1 MYLKS
6 FDFCFKNE
14 NRLNNLQNRNSF
26 IMINKKKLIE
36 NILNQPPINQNTEID
51 KKKTLAENWFVN
63 LRDQICN
70 DFTKIEYN
78 FKIKNNNSEK
88 VTEVKSPIFTQKKWD
103 RDGGGGGVISIMKG
117 DVFEK
122 VGVNISTVYGKF
134 SEEFKSQIP
143 GAEKTG
149 DFWASGISVVAHMN
163 NPYVP
168 AAHMNTRFLVTGLGE
183 NRKFWF
189 GGGCDLTP
197 MLPDKKS
204 AIFFHKELKSMCD
217 KYDKEYY
224 KNYKKWCDDYFFL
237 PHRNE
242 ARGEGGIFFDY
253 LNTFKW
259 DKDFDFIKDVGKT
272 FLASFSK
279 IVEERVDK
287 NFSDKEKNI
296 QLVKRGRYVEFN
308 LLYDRGTIFGLNTG
322 GNPEA
327 ILMSLPP
334 NVKWE

>member
-1 MYLKS
+1 
-6 FDFCFKNE
+6 
-14 NRLNNLQNRNSF
+14 
-26 IMINKKKLIE
+26 MINKKKLIE
-36 NILNQPPINQNTEID
+36 NILNQPSINQNTKID
-51 KKKTLAENWFVN
+51 QKKTLAEKWFVY

-70 DFTKIEYN
+70 EFKKIEYN
-78 FKIKNNNSEK
+78 FKINNNSKK
-88 VTEVKSPIFTQKKWD
+88 VSEVKSSIFSQKKWI
-103 RDGGGGGVISIMKG
+103 RDGGGGGVMSIMK
-117 DVFEK
+117 
-122 VGVNISTVYGKF
+122 GVNISTVYGKF

-204 AIFFHKELKSMCD
+204 AIFFHKNLKSMCD

-224 KNYKKWCDDYFFL
+224 EIYKKWCDDYFFL

-242 ARGEGGIFFDY
+242 ARGVGGIFFDY
-253 LNTFKW
+253 LNTFEW
-259 DKDFDFIKDVGKT
+259 DMDFNFVKDVGKT
-272 FLASFSK
+272 FLETYSK
-279 IVEERVDK
+279 IIDERVDQK
-287 NFSDKEKNI
+287 FNDEEKNI

>member
-1 MYLKS
+1 
-6 FDFCFKNE
+6 
-14 NRLNNLQNRNSF
+14 
-26 IMINKKKLIE
+26 MINKKKLIE
-36 NILNQPPINQNTEID
+36 NIINQPPINLETEID
-51 KKKTLAENWFVN
+51 KKKTLAEEWFN
-63 LRDQICN
+63 ELRDQICN
-70 DFTKIEYN
+70 NFTNIEYN
-78 FKIKNNNSEK
+78 FRRNNVEK
-88 VTEVKSPIFTQKKWD
+88 VSDLKFPVFKQNKWI

-134 SEEFKSQIP
+134 SEKFKSQIP
-143 GAEKTG
+143 GADKTG

-163 NPYVP
+163 NPYIP
-168 AAHMNTRFLVTGLGE
+168 AAHMNTRFLVTGLDE

-197 MLPDKKS
+197 MLPDNKA
-204 AIFFHKELKSMCD
+204 AILFHKKLKSMCNRYN
-217 KYDKEYY
+217 KKYY
-224 KNYKKWCDDYFFL
+224 KNYKQWCDDYFFL

-242 ARGEGGIFFDY
+242 ARGVGGIFFDY
-253 LNTFKW
+253 LNTFEW
-259 DKDFDFIKDVGKT
+259 DMDFNFVKDVGKT
-272 FLASFSK
+272 FLEAYSK
-279 IVEERVDK
+279 IIDERVNQKFNDE
-287 NFSDKEKNI
+287 EKNI

>member
-1 MYLKS
+1 
-6 FDFCFKNE
+6 
-14 NRLNNLQNRNSF
+14 
-26 IMINKKKLIE
+26 MINKKILIK
-36 NILNQPPINQNTEID
+36 NIINQPPINQNTEID
-51 KKKTLAENWFVN
+51 KKKSLAEKWFKK

-70 DFTKIEYN
+70 DFTKIEHN
-78 FKIKNNNSEK
+78 FKLNNNNFNRESK
-88 VTEVKSPIFTQKKWD
+88 LKFPIFKQKKWI

-134 SEEFKSQIP
+134 SDKFKIQIP

-168 AAHMNTRFLVTGLGE
+168 AAHMNTRFLVTGLDE

-197 MLPDKKS
+197 MLPDKKA
-204 AIFFHKELKSMCD
+204 AISFHKKLKSMCN
-217 KYDKEYY
+217 KYNQEYY
-224 KNYKKWCDDYFFL
+224 KDYKKWCDDYFFL

-242 ARGEGGIFFDY
+242 YRGVGGIFFDY
-253 LNTFKW
+253 LNTFEW
-259 DKDFDFIKDVGKT
+259 DMDFNFVKDVGKT
-272 FLASFSK
+272 FLESFSK
-279 IVEERVDK
+279 IIDERIDQK
-287 NFSDKEKNI
+287 FNDEEKNM

>member
-1 MYLKS
+1 
-6 FDFCFKNE
+6 
-14 NRLNNLQNRNSF
+14 
-26 IMINKKKLIE
+26 MINKKKLIE
-36 NILNQPPINQNTEID
+36 NIINQPLVNQNTEID
-51 KKKTLAENWFVN
+51 KKKTLAEKWFN
-63 LRDQICN
+63 ELRDQICD
-70 DFTKIEYN
+70 DFVKIESN
-78 FKIKNNNSEK
+78 CKININNSDKESK
-88 VTEVKSPIFTQKKWD
+88 LKFPTFKQKKWI

-117 DVFEK
+117 NVFEK

-134 SEEFKSQIP
+134 SDKFKSQIP

-168 AAHMNTRFLVTGLGE
+168 AAHMNTRFLVTGLDE

-197 MLPDKKS
+197 MMPDKKS
-204 AIFFHKELKSMCD
+204 ANFFHKDLKSMCD
-217 KYDKEYY
+217 RYDKEYY
-224 KNYKKWCDDYFFL
+224 ENYKKWCDDYFFL
-237 PHRNE
+237 SHRNE
-242 ARGEGGIFFDY
+242 PRGEGGIFFDY
-253 LNTFKW
+253 LNNSQW
-259 DKDFDFIKDVGKT
+259 DVDFNFVKDVGKT
-272 FLASFSK
+272 FLETFLK
-279 IVEERVDK
+279 IIDETVDQK
-287 NFSDKEKNI
+287 FNDEEKNI

>member
-1 MYLKS
+1 M
-6 FDFCFKNE
+6 
-14 NRLNNLQNRNSF
+14 
-26 IMINKKKLIE
+26 
-36 NILNQPPINQNTEID
+36 
-51 KKKTLAENWFVN
+51 
-63 LRDQICN
+63 
-70 DFTKIEYN
+70 
-78 FKIKNNNSEK
+78 
-88 VTEVKSPIFTQKKWD
+88 D

-134 SEEFKSQIP
+134 SDKFKSQIP

-204 AIFFHKELKSMCD
+204 AIFFHKNLKSMCD

-224 KNYKKWCDDYFFL
+224 EIYKKWCDDYFFL

-242 ARGEGGIFFDY
+242 ARGVGGIFFDY
-253 LNTFKW
+253 LNTFEW
-259 DKDFDFIKDVGKT
+259 DMDFNFVKDVGKT
-272 FLASFSK
+272 FLETYSK
-279 IVEERVDK
+279 IIDERVDQK
-287 NFSDKEKNI
+287 FNDEEKNI